1 MTRAGFFLFYDHSD
15 FQKEKK
21 QFLVFNGLANEF
33 FPEKRKVALRRRVR
47 GGRHS
52 SVPRVRG
59 PRAGSNPAWS
69 AGSGGPGALG
79 AFSLGRTGLSQRGAR
94 PTYWSPFPLRLW
106 APSSVRKED
115 WGSLAWPPIPGLSRW
130 KILEKSPI
138 FPNEAIS
145 SLGSPCFLSGL
156 FLAVACS
163 GFVWDAGSQTR
174 D

>member
-1 MTRAGFFLFYDHSD
+1 MTRVGFFLFYDHSD

-94 PTYWSPFPLRLW
+94 PTHRSPFPF
-106 APSSVRKED
+106 APLGPVLCPKGGIGE
-115 WGSLAWPPIPGLSRW
+115 
-130 KILEKSPI
+130 
-138 FPNEAIS
+138 S
-145 SLGSPCFLSGL
+145 SLVSHSWFEQMENSGNESYLSK
-156 FLAVACS
+156 
-163 GFVWDAGSQTR
+163 
-174 D
+174 